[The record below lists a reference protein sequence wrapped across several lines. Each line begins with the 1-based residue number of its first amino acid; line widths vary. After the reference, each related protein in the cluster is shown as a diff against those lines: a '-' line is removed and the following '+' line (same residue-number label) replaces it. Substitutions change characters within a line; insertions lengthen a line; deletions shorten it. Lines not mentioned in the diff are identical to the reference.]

1 MRQLFTLWLAAVLLA
16 ACVARAGETGTPAAP
31 TPTPYSG
38 TVSWDTALSLLPTGQ
53 VTGVVQL
60 HNLTVTL
67 YLENGSALETVEPE
81 IDAIFAAIEECG
93 EPCAGISLATE

>member
-16 ACVARAGETGTPAAP
+16 ACVARTSQPEPP

-38 TVSWDTALSLLPTGQ
+38 EVSWETALSLLPTGQ
-53 VTGVVQL
+53 VTQVVQL

-67 YLENGSALETVEPE
+67 YLENGSILETVEPE
-81 IDAIFAAIEECG
+81 IDAIFFAIEQCG
-93 EPCAGISLATE
+93 APCADIAIATE